1 MTTPAAPLIRDPL
14 GDHSTAND
22 IGFDKTRHPNAAA
35 ILFDNLQRD
44 ASAIALTGPAGDMSY
59 RALCDAALKWRSAFE
74 SRACNPAERI
84 ALFMDDTPALVA
96 AFFGALHGGFVPVL
110 LNTLTGPDLLN
121 YYLMDMDARIAV
133 CEAAFAGCFNAEA
146 LSGTRLETVI
156 IANGEAA
163 TSAPHTVTA
172 EAALPD
178 SASDRSFAP
187 TGPDDMA
194 FWMYSSGSTGRPK
207 GIVHLHHDMAYTVA
221 SYADHILKLTP
232 GDICFSVP
240 KIFFAYGLGNSVTFP
255 LAAGA
260 TSLLMPGQP
269 KPDILFGAIRTY
281 RPTVFFGLPT
291 LYTALA
297 RADSAADADLSSLR
311 LCVSAAETLSAE
323 IAEAWQDLSGMVPV
337 EGLGSTELL
346 HIYLSNTPGARKLGS
361 AGRQVPGYEIALRDP
376 DGQPVARGSEGT
388 LWVRGHSSAPCYWNR
403 PDKTAETMRDDWICT
418 GDIFTEDADGFLFFH
433 GRTDDLVKVSGQWV
447 YPLEVEHCLTEHP
460 DVHECAVLA
469 HALADGRTSL
479 RAFVTLKEGTGN
491 DAVTRRL
498 QDFVKARLLPH
509 KYPRSVIYLQDLP
522 KTGTGKIDRQALKQ
536 IPTG

>member
-14 GDHSTAND
+14 GEHSTANE

-74 SRACNPAERI
+74 SRACKPAERI

-110 LNTLTGPDLLN
+110 LNTLTSPDLLN
-121 YYLMDMDARIAV
+121 YYLTDMDARIAV
-133 CEAAFAGCFNAEA
+133 CDAAFAECFNAEA

-297 RADSAADADLSSLR
+297 RADSAADADLSSPASLR
-311 LCVSAAETLSAE
+311 FRSRDPQRRNRGGPGRNCR
-323 IAEAWQDLSGMVPV
+323 AWFQSKDWDPRNCC
-337 EGLGSTELL
+337 TF
-346 HIYLSNTPGARKLGS
+346 ICRTRPKTRKLGS

-376 DGQPVARGSEGT
+376 DGKPVARGSEGT

-447 YPLEVEHCLTEHP
+447 YPLGSGTLP
-460 DVHECAVLA
+460 DRTP
-469 HALADGRTSL
+469 GR
-479 RAFVTLKEGTGN
+479 A
-491 DAVTRRL
+491 
-498 QDFVKARLLPH
+498 
-509 KYPRSVIYLQDLP
+509 
-522 KTGTGKIDRQALKQ
+522 
-536 IPTG
+536 